1 MSFAISTWW
10 EGAFIQHV
18 LDVAPPVGAPSQ
30 VSQDVTVLHPRRHH
44 GKRGER
50 FAVDADERQ
59 YVPMAQLLP
68 NERLA
73 ADLLIQTL

>member
-10 EGAFIQHV
+10 ESAFIHHV
-18 LDVAPPVGAPSQ
+18 LDVAPSVGAQ
-30 VSQDVTVLHPRRHH
+30 VSQDVTVFHPRRHH